1 MAHIDYFLFP
11 LSPFT
16 YLAGQGLEEVA
27 AKHGATITY
36 KPFALMKVFEETGT
50 PPVPQRHPSR
60 QAYRLQE
67 LQRIAKRNALPITMK
82 PTHWPTNPVPA
93 MAAIIAAQSAGG
105 GDVGQLS
112 FALLRACW
120 AEDKDIAQD
129 DVIAACLKEAGFN
142 PEIGTMALLTGADVI
157 ERNTNE
163 ALEHDVFG
171 APSYVVGDQVFWGQD
186 RLAYLD
192 DHLASL

>member
-67 LQRIAKRNALPITMK
+67 LERIAKRNALPITMK
-82 PTHWPTNPVPA
+82 PAHWPTNPVPA

-105 GDVGQLS
+105 GDVGLLS

-129 DVIAACLKEAGFN
+129 DVITACLKEAGFN

-163 ALEHDVFG
+163 ALERNVFG